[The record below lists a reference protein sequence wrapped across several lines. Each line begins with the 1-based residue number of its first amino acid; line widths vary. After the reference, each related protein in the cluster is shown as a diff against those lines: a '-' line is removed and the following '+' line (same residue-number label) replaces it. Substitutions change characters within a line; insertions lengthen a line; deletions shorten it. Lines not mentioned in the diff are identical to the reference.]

1 MQTLNFE
8 CTPVF
13 YANYQATEDIIINQ
27 GGTSSSKTYSID
39 QLLWIKAITEP
50 GVVITVT
57 GESIPNLKKGA
68 YRDFETIFSRS
79 PELNQ
84 YIKFWNRSE
93 RTVYF
98 KNGSLIEFISNL
110 DSQSAKNGKRNY
122 LFVNEAQGIEW
133 MIFFELAVRTI
144 KSPMGYG
151 GKCYI
156 DYNPTAPFWV
166 HDKLIG
172 TTPETNELSA
182 TVKLIISDHRHNNHL
197 SEDEHRKIEGIKDRE
212 LWRVYA
218 RGLTGNLRGIIY
230 PNWRMIPDEDFP
242 KDARF
247 WGGLDFGYTNDPTAG
262 VKIAKVGESI
272 FIHEICYTP
281 GISPVE
287 LKQLFK
293 GNGFRE
299 DTPIYCEHD
308 PDIIT
313 QMRRLNML
321 ALPAQKGQG
330 SVRAGIFK
338 MYDYQV
344 FYTAS
349 SKNLEE
355 ERKRYMWII
364 DPDTGRPTNEPE
376 DKWNH
381 LLDAV
386 RYGVYTHFYR
396 G

>member
-1 MQTLNFE
+1 MLSLD
-8 CTPVF
+8 CTQVF
-13 YANYQATEDIIINQ
+13 HANWNATEDILINQ
-27 GGTSSSKTYSID
+27 GGTSSSKTYSLI
-39 QLLWIKAITEP
+39 QLLCLKAITEP

-68 YRDFETIFSRS
+68 YRDTENIFSRNT
-79 PELNQ
+79 ELNQ
-84 YIKFWNRSE
+84 FVKFWNRSE
-93 RTVYF
+93 RIIYF

-110 DSQSAKNGKRNY
+110 DAQSAKNGKRNY

-133 MIFFELAVRTI
+133 LIFFELAVRTI
-144 KSPMGYG
+144 KSPQGYG
-151 GKCYI
+151 GKIYI
-156 DYNPTAPFWV
+156 DYNPTAPFWS
-166 HDKLIG
+166 HDNLIG

-182 TVKLIISDHRHNNHL
+182 TVRLIISDHRHNNFL
-197 SEDEHRKIEGIKDRE
+197 TPDEHRKIEGIKDKE

-218 RGLTGNLRGIIY
+218 RGLTGNLRGLIY
-230 PNWRMIPDEDFP
+230 PNWRMIPDADFP
-242 KDARF
+242 NDARF

-272 FIHEICYTP
+272 YLHEICYTP
-281 GISPVE
+281 GIPARD

-293 GNGFRE
+293 SQGFKD

-313 QMRRLNML
+313 QMRRLQML

-330 SVRAGIFK
+330 SIRAGIFK

-344 FYTAS
+344 YYTAS
-349 SKNLEE
+349 SKNIEE

-364 DPDTGRPTNEPE
+364 DPDTGKPTNEPE

-381 LLDAV
+381 LMDAI
-386 RYGVYTHFYR
+386 RYGVYTHFYK